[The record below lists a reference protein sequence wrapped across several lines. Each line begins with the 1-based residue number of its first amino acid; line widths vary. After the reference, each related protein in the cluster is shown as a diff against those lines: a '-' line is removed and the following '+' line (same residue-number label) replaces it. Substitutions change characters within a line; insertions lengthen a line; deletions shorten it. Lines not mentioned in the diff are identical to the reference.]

1 MDTLESKTRFLDD
14 MNQPIIDNNKLSID
28 CVNYLT
34 YDGLISIEGYLKKL
48 NTEDEQLLKDS
59 NGRAF
64 LLKKYEF
71 FLSYRKDAYINDL
84 EENFPDSKF
93 SPYVNLYLRIKD
105 ECRKL
110 ENIYFLIALKK
121 GLDSD
126 AFKKE
131 IAQQR
136 KYTSEYKK
144 EVRNYIN
151 GLFEYRSR
159 LLVIRIDLS
168 YRKGLLVT
176 PHNEYGFFK
185 RLSIKRDMNKPFVRP
200 AQKLKFLK
208 DWSLEVRRHREML
221 IKQLKKQYSKGFVG
235 YMWKLEYTEIKS
247 FHYHM
252 MFFLDG
258 SEHREDVT
266 IAQNIGEL
274 WDNEITQGDGLY
286 WNCNA
291 NKAKYRNLGVGPIN
305 HNDTVRRDN
314 MLNTAFYLIKKDYLI
329 RSVMFNA
336 KNRAFGKG
344 QIPEKSKSGR
354 PRKDSIKGFEMER
367 NTN

>member
-1 MDTLESKTRFLDD
+1 MDTVESKVRFIED
-14 MNQPIIDNNKLSID
+14 MNSFIIDNNKLRID
-28 CVNYLT
+28 DVNYST
-34 YDGLISIEGYLKKL
+34 YNQLASIEEHLKELK
-48 NTEDEQLLKDS
+48 NENEQLLIDS
-59 NGRAF
+59 SGYSF
-64 LLKKYEF
+64 ILKKYKK
-71 FLSYRKDAYINDL
+71 LLWYRTDQYINEL

-93 SPYVNLYLRIKD
+93 SPYVNLYLKIKE

-110 ENIYFLIALKK
+110 NDIDFLIALKK
-121 GLDSD
+121 WLNSD
-126 AFKKE
+126 PFKKE
-131 IAQQR
+131 IAQQG
-136 KYTSEYKK
+136 KYASEYKK

-151 GLFEYRSR
+151 GLFDYRSR

-185 RLSIKRDMNKPFVRP
+185 SLSIKRDMNKPFVRP
-200 AQKLKFLK
+200 VQKLKFLK
-208 DWSLEVRRHREML
+208 DWSLEVQKHRDML

-258 SEHREDVT
+258 SEHREDIT

-274 WDNEITQGDGLY
+274 WVNEITQGDGLY

-291 NKAKYRNLGVGPIN
+291 YKDRYRNLGVGTIN
-305 HNDTVRRDN
+305 HNETALRDN
-314 MLNTAFYLIKKDYLI
+314 MLNTAFYLVKKDYLI

-354 PRKDSIKGFEMER
+354 PRKEGIKGFDLER

>member
-1 MDTLESKTRFLDD
+1 MDTLEFKPSFIDD
-14 MNQPIIDNNKLSID
+14 MNIHIIDNNKLLID
-28 CVNYLT
+28 DINHST
-34 YDGLISIEGYLKKL
+34 YNQLFSIEAYLKELKSKS
-48 NTEDEQLLKDS
+48 EQLLANPS
-59 NGRAF
+59 GYRF
-64 LLKKYEF
+64 ILKKYKY
-71 FLSYRKDAYINDL
+71 LLRCRTDPYIDEL

-93 SPYVNLYLRIKD
+93 SPYVNLYLQIKD
-105 ECRKL
+105 ECREL
-110 ENIYFLIALKK
+110 DDLDFLITLKK
-121 GLDSD
+121 GLLSDS
-126 AFKKE
+126 FKKE
-131 IAQQR
+131 IVQQG
-136 KYTSEYKK
+136 KYASEYKK
-144 EVRNYIN
+144 EVRDYIN
-151 GLFEYRSR
+151 GLFDYRSR

-176 PHNEYGFFK
+176 PHNEDGFFK
-185 RLSIKRDMNKPFVRP
+185 RLSIKRDINKPFVRP
-200 AQKLKFLK
+200 VQKLKFLK
-208 DWSLEVRRHREML
+208 DWSLEVQRHRDML

-258 SEHREDVT
+258 SEHREDIT

-274 WDNEITQGDGLY
+274 WVNEITQGDGLY

-291 NKAKYRNLGVGPIN
+291 KKDQYRNLGVGMIN
-305 HNDTVRRDN
+305 HHETVLRDN
-314 MLNTAFYLIKKDYLI
+314 MINTALYLVKKDYLI

-354 PRKDSIKGFEMER
+354 PRKESIKGFELSR
-367 NTN
+367 NIN

>member
-1 MDTLESKTRFLDD
+1 MDTLESKVRFIED
-14 MNQPIIDNNKLSID
+14 MNLSIIDNNKLRID
-28 CVNYLT
+28 DVNCST
-34 YDGLISIEGYLKKL
+34 YNQLASIEEYLKELK
-48 NTEDEQLLKDS
+48 NENEQLLIDPS
-59 NGRAF
+59 GYSF
-64 LLKKYEF
+64 ILKKYKK
-71 FLSYRKDAYINDL
+71 LLWYRTDQYINEL

-93 SPYVNLYLRIKD
+93 SPYINLYLQSKD

-110 ENIYFLIALKK
+110 EDIDFLIALKK

-126 AFKKE
+126 SFKKE
-131 IAQQR
+131 IAQQG
-136 KYTSEYKK
+136 KYASEYKK

-151 GLFEYRSR
+151 GLFDYRSR

-185 RLSIKRDMNKPFVRP
+185 RLTIKRDMNKPFVRP
-200 AQKLKFLK
+200 VQKLKFLK
-208 DWSLEVRRHREML
+208 DWSLEVQRHRDML
-221 IKQLKKQYSKGFVG
+221 IKQLKKQYLKGFIG

-258 SEHREDVT
+258 SKHREDIT

-274 WDNEITQGDGLY
+274 WVNEITQEDGVY

-291 NKAKYRNLGVGPIN
+291 YKNKYRKLGVGMIS
-305 HNDTVRRDN
+305 NDDAVLRENVLD
-314 MLNTAFYLIKKDYLI
+314 TALYLVKKDYLI

-354 PRKDSIKGFEMER
+354 PRKESMKDFEIER